1 MKKLTTLLTAMIL
14 LFSASAFASG
24 GEEVTAKVK
33 LAFEKDFV
41 DAKNVNW
48 NKKGN
53 YYFANFM
60 MKDKELDIAYN
71 EDGEIVGTS
80 RKVSITQLPLILSLT
95 LSHKYG
101 KYSIPMEATELNY
114 NGETHYYVT
123 VDNDKQILRL
133 SCNPNGEVSIDK
145 KIKKS
150 N

>member
-14 LFSASAFASG
+14 LFSATAFASG

-33 LAFEKDFV
+33 QAFEKDFV

-48 NKKGN
+48 DKKGK

-60 MKDKELDIAYN
+60 MKDKELDVAYN

-80 RKVSITQLPLILSLT
+80 RKVSMTQLPLILSLT
-95 LSHKYG
+95 LSHQYG
-101 KYSIPMEATELNY
+101 KYTIPAEATELNY
-114 NGETHYYVT
+114 HGETHYYVT

-133 SCNPNGEVSIDK
+133 SCKPNGEVSIDK
-145 KIKKS
+145 KIKK
-150 N
+150 